1 MKFEILGKPVPWMRA
16 GRYGKRYFDHQ
27 LTKKKAIRTLV
38 QSQMKS
44 KKPFS
49 EPLKLSVEFH
59 MRIPTSWSKIKR
71 LNALKKPHS
80 TIPDLDNLTK
90 FIDDA
95 LNGVLWTDDAIIY
108 EFSARKYFGKEA
120 KTVFTVEPYR
130 GEGLTALPG
139 LEDGSIKLN

>member
-16 GRYGKRYFDHQ
+16 GRYGSRYFDCQ
-27 LTKKKAIRTLV
+27 LSKKREIRNLV
-38 QSQMKS
+38 QYQMKS
-44 KKPFS
+44 QKPFS
-49 EPLKLSVEFH
+49 EPLKLSIEFY

-71 LNALKKPHS
+71 LNAIKKPHS

-95 LNGVLWTDDAIIY
+95 LNGVLWTDDSIIY
-108 EFSARKYFGKEA
+108 EFAARKYFGEEA

-130 GEGLTALPG
+130 GDSLIALPG
-139 LEDGSIKLN
+139 LE